1 MNKDVKLQVFPVVC
15 TDRVSIIAKSAGWPQ
30 FGGKRIQGLIRDF
43 QLPFPYSFQRCF
55 TTSESVY
62 DIIQKP
68 LIA

>member
-15 TDRVSIIAKSAGWPQ
+15 TDIIAKSAGWPQ
-30 FGGKRIQGLIRDF
+30 FVAKRIQGLIRDF